1 MKNNQETAD
10 NDPEELVEKLQ
21 VRFSIFDQ
29 AGGVNDENGSEEQDE
44 SEVGDV
50 DESDGVAR
58 LDEDTTEKASVAGV
72 GIKQEDPNVGQ
83 EGQRAEKAWRG
94 IMIKHYMKRLGHSV
108 YFQRIWVIKKTK
120 QNH

>member
-1 MKNNQETAD
+1 MENKQKTAD

-58 LDEDTTEKASVAGV
+58 LDEDTAEKASVAGV
-72 GIKQEDPNVGQ
+72 GIQQEDPNVGQ
-83 EGQRAEKAWRG
+83 EGQRAEEAWRG
-94 IMIKHYMKRLGHSV
+94 IMIKHSMQGLGHSV
-108 YFQRIWVIKKTK
+108 CF
-120 QNH
+120 